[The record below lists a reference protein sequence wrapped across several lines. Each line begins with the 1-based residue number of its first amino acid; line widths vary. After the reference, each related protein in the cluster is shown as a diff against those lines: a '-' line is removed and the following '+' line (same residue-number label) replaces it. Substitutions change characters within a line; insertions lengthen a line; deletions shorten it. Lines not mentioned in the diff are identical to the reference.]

1 VCDSPSNEA
10 PHLARYIPAAVSY
23 FAIKNDNTISRRKEI
38 LPAGWG
44 MKDVQLLILTPNGS
58 VAGIGELG
66 EIYVRR
72 CVCARACGCVWVW
85 GGGGWVF
92 HAIHDLDMSVLRCR
106 PTSGLLSPIVKTV

>member
-1 VCDSPSNEA
+1 MCPNPWA
-10 PHLARYIPAAVSY
+10 LPAAAVSY
-23 FAIKNDNTISRRKEI
+23 FAIANDNTITRRKEI

-72 CVCARACGCVWVW
+72 CVNVSLLRPGVEYCKCSSVIERDGRR
-85 GGGGWVF
+85 
-92 HAIHDLDMSVLRCR
+92 IQMSL
-106 PTSGLLSPIVKTV
+106 